1 MNSKNSKKA
10 NLEAAKVAL
19 NTRLQ
24 EFIKEY
30 PGVDVESILLEE
42 HIKNVNVNKKSEMA
56 AFKAHVKST
65 FGTQHEMNFYSIED
79 GLMSALLADGKNALK
94 EIIEEI
100 PIEIPVNKDGEKF
113 KNRGNEKKHNLF
125 LW

>member
-19 NTRLQ
+19 NTLLQ

-56 AFKAHVKST
+56 PFKAHVKST
-65 FGTQHEMNFYSIED
+65 FGTQYEMNFYSIED

-100 PIEIPVNKDGEKF
+100 LIEIPVG
-113 KNRGNEKKHNLF
+113 GV
-125 LW
+125 